1 MGNNLCSGSR
11 KCEPTSGDHFGM
23 LCRRPIDRPLLVKF
37 EKKDTYCKKKSR
49 KRKRKNKSREI
60 RQN

>member
-1 MGNNLCSGSR
+1 MGNNLCSGYR
-11 KCEPTSGDHFGM
+11 KCEPSNGDHFGM

-37 EKKDTYCKKKSR
+37 EKKDTYYKIKI